1 MVPDVFGAWISIG
14 SGRFPLGKAPLS
26 RRCGDVEFGA
36 DEGFEIGR
44 VWAGQAEAEERGLA
58 FEVEVK
64 IEKGAALAFDSDP
77 GGKFGERGIRRAE
90 LEFLTLFRFD
100 DLLAHGN
107 EFFREL

>member
-14 SGRFPLGKAPLS
+14 CGRFPLGKAPLS
-26 RRCGDVEFGA
+26 GRRRDVEFEA

-44 VWAGQAEAEERGLA
+44 VYAGEAQAEERGVA
-58 FEVEVK
+58 FEVKVK
-64 IEKGAALAFDSDP
+64 IEKGAALAFGGDP